1 MDKKAFGIINRA
13 LEGTPP
19 SREDCVYLLGF
30 GESTP
35 EATFARG
42 AANDIARQ
50 KTGNTGVLFGQV
62 GLELYPCEADCK
74 FCAFGKS
81 HTGFK
86 DRITLDD
93 DTIRQ
98 KVRDFTKDGDLFC
111 LWLMTMDKY
120 DLNYYINALTIARET
135 APPQTLL
142 YTNIGDTDY
151 DTFVKLKDAGA
162 DGVYHVIRLGEGKYT
177 TIDPKRRQE
186 TIDNARRAG
195 LMLQDCLEPIGTEH
209 TPEELVDHIFKTIA
223 SGFDTAGVMK
233 RTPVPGTMF
242 TDEISNARMA
252 QIVAVNALAVTAL
265 DPYPW
270 LPVHE
275 ADYISLVSGANS
287 ICAETGVNP
296 RDVEADTSRGRG
308 LDVTACRSMLWQAGF
323 TQLVRGDGSRVA
335 LTAEYIAQCEANP

>member
-1 MDKKAFGIINRA
+1 MDKRALGIIKGA
-13 LEGTPP
+13 LEGAPP

-30 GESTP
+30 HESSP

-81 HTGFK
+81 HTGFTE
-86 DRITLDD
+86 RITLDD
-93 DTIRQ
+93 ETIRR
-98 KVRDFTKDGDLFC
+98 KVREFTKDGDLYC

-120 DLNYYINALTIARET
+120 NLDYYINALKIARET

-162 DGVYHVIRLGEGKYT
+162 DGAYHVIRLGEGKYT
-177 TIDPKRRQE
+177 TISPARRQE

-195 LMLQDCLEPIGTEH
+195 LMVQDCLEPIGTEH
-209 TPEELVDHIFKTIA
+209 TPEELVDHIFRTIA

-242 TDEISNARMA
+242 SDEIANARLA
-252 QIVAVNALAVTAL
+252 QIVAVNALAVAAL

-270 LPVHE
+270 VPVHE

-296 RDVEADTSRGRG
+296 RDTEADTSKGRG
-308 LDVTACRSMLWQAGF
+308 LDVTACRTMLWQAGF
-323 TQLVRGDGSRVA
+323 AQLVRGDGSRVA
-335 LTAEYIAQCEANP
+335 LTPEYIAQCRETE